1 MAQLFRTEQALLQK
15 SSTSQDIMT
24 TPRQSQ
30 ELVQTFISAAFGC
43 LTFLR
48 GLFSDD
54 NYIEERFIGGSAT
67 TPLNPRDYVR
77 LKKLK
82 RGLSDQADLF
92 LDWIERGIFDALEH
106 KYLKAVLFGIYLDPR
121 HPHDVAEMYT
131 FNVAYRED
139 NAPDLEITD
148 DRGEK
153 INVGV
158 TYDDA
163 RKTLQQMMR
172 RFITL
177 TQTLPPLPD
186 DRYLTIRLLF
196 DDSCPP
202 DYQPPGFKDA
212 TDDRE
217 LQFSLDDGEEI
228 DRQDAG
234 TLNAGWHAVSLKIA
248 SLPEREEYTQLLSQ
262 PHALSSQVSSTPKPR
277 KKVRVENAAVDVEEP
292 KWMAPTVKTR
302 AMVLQDQHR
311 ERASQRSLASQ
322 TSQGQTRHAL
332 HQMFESPVQGETDT
346 QTLSSQQVPSTSAPD
361 AQAVSDSPSQSS
373 KPASTL
379 QPVQKP
385 QSKSASKKPPK
396 ASTSKSSQKSQPSTT
411 KKSSS
416 PRKPLQ
422 PKPDSQLNARNS
434 NSVTAAVEK
443 LSLSTA
449 TSIPTTSARRDLLG
463 SHNSFLDENDQSST
477 LVTCECTHAHDNFD
491 LVQCNKCNSWKHLYC
506 YGYSH
511 VRDPALSDQFLC
523 YGCRFAR
530 LSSQTID
537 KLKRL
542 ALFRCA
548 VKVAYDTRRQFSSGP
563 WKPKYVTEFSKELG
577 LSFLIVIFFF
587 ASFIYTQSSTEC
599 TVDEVRP
606 ILRLLRRE
614 GVLTFHASSAA
625 HRARKHSAAAIPTLV
640 KTVAVKNAIKETYFD
655 PSENVL
661 VVAERLNA
669 AMELLGDEDRGLIP
683 SDDEDAPDSAM
694 PDACDEPSQLIS
706 PTKKSPSKSR
716 SATQKSSATRRPKS
730 STKVTTPPSSS
741 SATSTPDVTI
751 STAETTIIESEIQLE
766 RIGQLPSMLPAPTT
780 CPIPV
785 LPVEPA
791 ISGPPIEITDYVP
804 RKRKIS
810 VVDEPL
816 NPKY

>member
-1 MAQLFRTEQALLQK
+1 MAQLFRTEQGHLQK

-43 LTFLR
+43 ITFLR

-121 HPHDVAEMYT
+121 HPTDVAETYT

-153 INVGV
+153 ITVGV

-217 LQFSLDDGEEI
+217 LQFSLEDGEEI

-234 TLNAGWHAVSLKIA
+234 TLVAGWHAVSLKIA

-262 PHALSSQVSSTPKPR
+262 SHGLSSQLSSTPKPR
-277 KKVRVENAAVDVEEP
+277 KKVRVEKALVDVEEP
-292 KWMAPTVKTR
+292 KWIAPTVKTR
-302 AMVLQDQHR
+302 AMILQDQHR
-311 ERASQRSLASQ
+311 DRASQASQ

-332 HQMFESPVQGETDT
+332 QQMFDTEVPVESDT
-346 QTLSSQQVPSTSAPD
+346 QTLSSQQIHSNSAAPTVSASTSTSKSGTTIQVAQQPQSNSAAKKPSKPSTS
-361 AQAVSDSPSQSS
+361 
-373 KPASTL
+373 
-379 QPVQKP
+379 
-385 QSKSASKKPPK
+385 
-396 ASTSKSSQKSQPSTT
+396 SKSSQKSTPAST
-411 KKSSS
+411 KNSSA
-416 PRKPLQ
+416 PRKPLRS
-422 PKPDSQLNARNS
+422 KPDTHVNSRNPT
-434 NSVTAAVEK
+434 SVTAAVEN

-449 TSIPTTSARRDLLG
+449 SPSTKSSRRDLLG
-463 SHNSFLDENDQSST
+463 SHNSFLDENDPSST
-477 LVTCECTHAHDNFD
+477 LVTCECTHTHDNFD
-491 LVQCNKCNSWKHLYC
+491 LVQCSKCNSWKHIYC

-530 LSSQTID
+530 LSSETIE
-537 KLKRL
+537 KLRQL

-548 VKVAYDTRRQFSSGP
+548 IKVVYDTRRQFASGP
-563 WKPKYVTEFSKELG
+563 WKPNYLSEFAKELG
-577 LSFLIVIFFF
+577 LFFISILVVIYWHLLLTLDGQQ
-587 ASFIYTQSSTEC
+587 SLQQTKSDQSS
-599 TVDEVRP
+599 V
-606 ILRLLRRE
+606 
-614 GVLTFHASSAA
+614 FSAA
-625 HRARKHSAAAIPTLV
+625 KAYS
-640 KTVAVKNAIKETYFD
+640 Y
-655 PSENVL
+655 
-661 VVAERLNA
+661 
-669 AMELLGDEDRGLIP
+669 
-683 SDDEDAPDSAM
+683 
-694 PDACDEPSQLIS
+694 
-706 PTKKSPSKSR
+706 
-716 SATQKSSATRRPKS
+716 
-730 STKVTTPPSSS
+730 
-741 SATSTPDVTI
+741 
-751 STAETTIIESEIQLE
+751 STAPP
-766 RIGQLPSMLPAPTT
+766 LPTAPANIPLPQ
-780 CPIPV
+780 
-785 LPVEPA
+785 
-791 ISGPPIEITDYVP
+791 S
-804 RKRKIS
+804 RR
-810 VVDEPL
+810 
-816 NPKY
+816 

>member
-1 MAQLFRTEQALLQK
+1 MAQLFRTDQGLLQK

-43 LTFLR
+43 ITFLR

-121 HPHDVAEMYT
+121 HPTDVAETYT
-131 FNVAYRED
+131 FNVAYRDD
-139 NAPDLEITD
+139 NDAPDLEITD

-153 INVGV
+153 IRVGV

-196 DDSCPP
+196 DESCPA

-212 TDDRE
+212 TDDSE
-217 LQFSLDDGEEI
+217 LQFSLEDGEQI

-262 PHALSSQVSSTPKPR
+262 PQVLSSQISTTPKPR
-277 KKVRVENAAVDVEEP
+277 KKVRIENAMTDVEEP
-292 KWMAPTVKTR
+292 KWMAATVKTR
-302 AMVLQDQHR
+302 AMALAQDHHR
-311 ERASQRSLASQ
+311 DRLSQASQ

-332 HQMFESPVQGETDT
+332 QQMFDTEMQAETDT
-346 QTLSSQQVPSTSAPD
+346 QTLLSSQQVQIPSPPPPTAAAATAAAVTASAPV
-361 AQAVSDSPSQSS
+361 AVE
-373 KPASTL
+373 KP
-379 QPVQKP
+379 QPV
-385 QSKSASKKPPK
+385 KSPSKKPQK
-396 ASTSKSSQKSQPSTT
+396 SAKSSQKSTPV
-411 KKSSS
+411 
-416 PRKPLQ
+416 PRKPPQSKSQ
-422 PKPDSQLNARNS
+422 PPPSSRNPT
-434 NSVTAAVEK
+434 SVTDGVEK
-443 LSLSTA
+443 LSLSTQ
-449 TSIPTTSARRDLLG
+449 SSSPTKKSARRDILG
-463 SHNSFLDENDQSST
+463 SHNSFLDENDQSSAH
-477 LVTCECTHAHDNFD
+477 VACECAHSHDNFD
-491 LVQCNKCNSWKHLYC
+491 LVQCNKCNSWKHIYC

-523 YGCRFAR
+523 YSCRFAR
-530 LSSQTID
+530 LSSETTD
-537 KLKRL
+537 KLRRL

-548 VKVAYDTRRQFSSGP
+548 LKILYDTRRQFASGP
-563 WKPKYVTEFSKELG
+563 WKPDYLTAFANEL
-577 LSFLIVIFFF
+577 V
-587 ASFIYTQSSTEC
+587 C
-599 TVDEVRP
+599 TVVEVRP

-614 GVLTFHASSAA
+614 GVLIVHGSNTA
-625 HRARKHSAAAIPTLV
+625 HRARKHSAAAIPSLV
-640 KTVAVKNAIKETYFD
+640 KTVAIKNAMKGIYFD
-655 PSENVL
+655 PAENVL

-669 AMELLGDEDRGLIP
+669 TMESLGDEDQALIP
-683 SDDEDAPDSAM
+683 SDTEDGPDVAM
-694 PDACDEPSQLIS
+694 ADDNDGKDDNNVSEDEPSLPLPPS
-706 PTKKSPSKSR
+706 PPKKTASR
-716 SATQKSSATRRPKS
+716 PRGRPPKSATKQPKISSKIS
-730 STKVTTPPSSS
+730 SPRSSS
-741 SATSTPDVTI
+741 SAASTPDVTTTTI
-751 STAETTIIESEIQLE
+751 ETTFTEPEITPDRTDLASKLVSTPE
-766 RIGQLPSMLPAPTT
+766 T
-780 CPIPV
+780 CPIPI
-785 LPVEPA
+785 LPSEPM
-791 ISGPPIEITDYVP
+791 ITGPRVDTTDYVP

-810 VVDEPL
+810 VVEEPL